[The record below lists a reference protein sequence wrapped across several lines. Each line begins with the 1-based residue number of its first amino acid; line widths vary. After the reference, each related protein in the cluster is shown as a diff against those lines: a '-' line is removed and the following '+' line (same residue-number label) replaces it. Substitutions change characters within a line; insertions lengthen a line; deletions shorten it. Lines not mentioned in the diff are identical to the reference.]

1 MSTVA
6 AIGSARRI
14 AGFALAGVD
23 VHVAEDAEAAHSE
36 CDGLGRDV
44 GLLILTPDA
53 AAALEARLSERE
65 GLVWVTLPE

>member
-14 AGFALAGVD
+14 SGFALAGVD
-23 VHVAEDAEAAHSE
+23 VCFAEDAEAAHAA
-36 CDGLGRDV
+36 CDGLGHDV
-44 GLLILTPDA
+44 GLVFLTPEA
-53 AAALEARLSERE
+53 ATVLEARLSERE